1 MVKFIIAKQLVGKK
15 VITVDGYDLGRLLDA
30 EVSETTGKINYL
42 LIEPNPDSGLANKIK
57 QDSGQ
62 IRVPYSAVVAVNDF
76 MMIDRK
82 HI

>member
-15 VITVDGYDLGRLLDA
+15 VITVDGFDLGRLLDA
-30 EVSETTGKINYL
+30 EVSETTGKINFL
-42 LIEPNPDSGLANKIK
+42 LIEPNPDSSIASKIK